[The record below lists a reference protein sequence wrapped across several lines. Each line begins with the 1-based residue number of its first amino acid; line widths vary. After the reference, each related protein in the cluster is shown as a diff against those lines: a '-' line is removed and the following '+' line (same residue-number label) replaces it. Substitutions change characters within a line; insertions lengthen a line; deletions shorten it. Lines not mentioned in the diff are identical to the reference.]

1 MNIYIYG
8 NQSFKKDIHQTLDHA
23 NIKFKLDSDSIIKD
37 IDNLEEL
44 KNTIKSNPNDIYL
57 IDDEKIIKKNSLN
70 QKIKFLTPKDGIE
83 QEFLLDN
90 NIADL
95 SVDSLAEIPK
105 YILKKH
111 EQEKSIDSSIH
122 DSIIGIVD
130 EAYEKESEETEK
142 IKNEDEF
149 DIDELELDDE
159 LADLLSKNTSE
170 EDDIDINSNE
180 NEEILAQDVNLDDME
195 EFMKDMDNLS
205 SSDNKEDISDEEF
218 KSLMNFDED
227 FGLNNVSFDYDDE
240 NLVDEKNT
248 KEINIEIEDENNLL
262 DEDFDE
268 SFLENIEIE
277 KDNENIE
284 STDEDFLK
292 NIENEDELKDLF
304 DNIDIE
310 TNTKEKGEVMDDEF
324 SELNSLSEED
334 ILNALDGF
342 ETQSVSKNI
351 SSPKPETKKETQS
364 VNVSSTSVDD
374 IAQLIS
380 KLLNN
385 KTLEITIKIK
395 D

>member
-142 IKNEDEF
+142 IKNEDELEL
-149 DIDELELDDE
+149 DELELDDE